1 MESTTNKL
9 AKTGG
14 VNTLDVSQVSAPFR
28 EEIRSKVLELWA
40 QKQIKPLLVGLL
52 AHGDASAKKYADWT
66 SRACR
71 ADGIEFDLRECHPEE
86 LESQLAKA
94 NEDAK
99 VHGIMIYYPCF
110 GAQPS
115 FYGGSMD
122 DYLRDSVSVEKDVEG
137 LCSTYRRNL
146 YSNVRYLPWLDNGKP
161 SPVQCLLPCT
171 PLAIVK
177 ILEHLKVYDSNKPVG
192 DRLSGTT
199 ITVVNRSEIV
209 GRPLAAMLA
218 NDGAHV
224 MSVDIDSVYGM
235 QRGKMTK
242 AVDATTTQACVE
254 KSSVVILGVPTK
266 DFKLNCEWLKRSGQ
280 ERVIVVNVSHFKNI
294 DEAALYEANPNAVY
308 VPLVGQVTVAMLE
321 RNLLRLI
328 DSFVGKD
335 IKVVE
340 AGGRIT
346 RL

>member
-1 MESTTNKL
+1 ML
-9 AKTGG
+9 APLWLQLE
-14 VNTLDVSQVSAPFR
+14 NDTLNP
-28 EEIRSKVLELWA
+28 W
-40 QKQIKPLLVGLL
+40 LLVRL
-52 AHGDASAKKYADWT
+52 
-66 SRACR
+66 
-71 ADGIEFDLRECHPEE
+71 
-86 LESQLAKA
+86 
-94 NEDAK
+94 
-99 VHGIMIYYPCF
+99 
-110 GAQPS
+110 
-115 FYGGSMD
+115 
-122 DYLRDSVSVEKDVEG
+122 
-137 LCSTYRRNL
+137 
-146 YSNVRYLPWLDNGKP
+146 WLN
-161 SPVQCLLPCT
+161 
-171 PLAIVK
+171 
-177 ILEHLKVYDSNKPVG
+177 Y
-192 DRLSGTT
+192 
-199 ITVVNRSEIV
+199 EIV

-335 IKVVE
+335 IKSWKLGEGSPGYNYSIRQLRHCLLGNCATIVAAIAAIIVAIATIVTTSTPRSPPSPSMVGAMLKRHLSKRFGIFPSRILIAAATTGIVV
-340 AGGRIT
+340 
-346 RL
+346 